1 MNDGTKN
8 QQLEK
13 NTKGKIQKGSDC
25 EFFDFIQSSVGFTSV
40 LLLTPKD
47 TNIEI
52 VVTFNPWLSS
62 HSLAIPVLP

>member
-1 MNDGTKN
+1 MIIANVIMRMIEVKR
-8 QQLEK
+8 
-13 NTKGKIQKGSDC
+13 KGSDC

-47 TNIEI
+47 TNIEF